1 MNNLL
6 QKIKNKLTKEK
17 YYATSKYIYKKKI
30 EKVNDKGYRIVIIKK
45 IIKHKE
51 IIKISNDI
59 FRYLLI
65 KFENIECFDSTKNYL
80 LQSKDGIITFLD
92 KQLEKENDKEDYYI
106 SLSEILIYFFE
117 RISLLYLKLF
127 SKKKESFIEEKEN
140 LRHLYVFKEC
150 NKFLSELNKNEIDE
164 GLNANITKLFC
175 YTFIK
180 MHNKR
185 RFKPE
190 NVIKIINESD
200 EIKMVKLYI
209 YKTIYNQNKKQMNTF
224 LDSDI
229 IDKYK
234 LYNYQGFEEFI
245 KSKDIE
251 KLENSSFGDNK
262 SNDIFK
268 ILEENSK
275 NEFEE
280 KITEDKISNP
290 RKNFDDFYRASYQLI
305 LSKLDDEDF
314 EDDNSYTNFYENV
327 CKPLFENEDIDE
339 DDNKLISLMKIIFE
353 KETYKKFKEY
363 YEINTE
369 DIESLLYGYRFCLNE
384 VKSLKNR
391 DEDYIYSYLYNKDK
405 LDDFDKKYYPGND
418 NNKDEPYYE
427 LYNRIIKHFEEYPDD
442 GCYVCL
448 YNKGYY
454 HSVSGGFVGINEIN
468 TVCQKC
474 NREIGSKEFYTEETD
489 EKDEHKKINIKYY
502 KIITSN
508 NNYFRIF
515 KDSEQID
522 DLKRNTEHYKK
533 FENMKY
539 MTVEEFKKRCIEPL
553 YKKERGLNKI
563 DMKLLEKKIK

>member
-262 SNDIFK
+262 SNDIY
-268 ILEENSK
+268 L
-275 NEFEE
+275 
-280 KITEDKISNP
+280 
-290 RKNFDDFYRASYQLI
+290 
-305 LSKLDDEDF
+305 
-314 EDDNSYTNFYENV
+314 
-327 CKPLFENEDIDE
+327 
-339 DDNKLISLMKIIFE
+339 
-353 KETYKKFKEY
+353 KF
-363 YEINTE
+363 
-369 DIESLLYGYRFCLNE
+369 L
-384 VKSLKNR
+384 
-391 DEDYIYSYLYNKDK
+391 
-405 LDDFDKKYYPGND
+405 
-418 NNKDEPYYE
+418 
-427 LYNRIIKHFEEYPDD
+427 
-442 GCYVCL
+442 
-448 YNKGYY
+448 
-454 HSVSGGFVGINEIN
+454 
-468 TVCQKC
+468 
-474 NREIGSKEFYTEETD
+474 
-489 EKDEHKKINIKYY
+489 KKIVKTN
-502 KIITSN
+502 
-508 NNYFRIF
+508 
-515 KDSEQID
+515 
-522 DLKRNTEHYKK
+522 LKKK
-533 FENMKY
+533 
-539 MTVEEFKKRCIEPL
+539 
-553 YKKERGLNKI
+553 
-563 DMKLLEKKIK
+563 